1 MIGTTV
7 MKELIPCQISK
18 HSLMNILIR
27 RLREKNTSVHIYKR
41 TVQYS
46 TLFEVEI
53 YWEALVTI
61 ISVFQIFCLVFFYW
75 KCWSSYSLIFF
86 RFLVANCILPI
97 FVIDAW
103 NLPEIPIEE
112 GEDVFMI
119 IYNIKCMVTGF
130 VYLRSFLILDSPVAD

>member
-1 MIGTTV
+1 

-61 ISVFQIFCLVFFYW
+61 VSVFQIFCLVFFTE
-75 KCWSSYSLIFF
+75 SVDHLT
-86 RFLVANCILPI
+86 R
-97 FVIDAW
+97 
-103 NLPEIPIEE
+103 
-112 GEDVFMI
+112 
-119 IYNIKCMVTGF
+119 
-130 VYLRSFLILDSPVAD
+130 